1 MLNEKETHGVSTVKA
16 LTLAARVAKRASAA
30 KDFIFGK
37 KKESL
42 MDG

>member
-16 LTLAARVAKRASAA
+16 LMLAARVAKRASAA